1 MVIRIF
7 SAEISRALYYYK
19 SKIEKEG
26 VIGFIL
32 LKYTFLGLTLEL
44 FIKFK
49 FSRLKVALELL
60 RNFQNF
66 KQFSVAT
73 SICPK

>member
-7 SAEISRALYYYK
+7 SAEISRTLYYYK
-19 SKIEKEG
+19 SKIETEG

-32 LKYTFLGLTLEL
+32 LKYTFLALTLEL

-49 FSRLKVALELL
+49 FSRLKVA
-60 RNFQNF
+60 
-66 KQFSVAT
+66 
-73 SICPK
+73 